1 LENFIVLLLSA
12 LLSDSEFVIIMGNGE
27 QVHTHVSSVIRLVSF
42 FLSFMGAYS
51 AVSLAEQHR
60 ISGSLKPKLV
70 SRSMYL
76 VIMAIALGA
85 GCMWSMHFIGMS
97 AVIYVDPDDE
107 IIELQ
112 FDVVITFLSMVACV
126 ALVYAGLRIA
136 SNDKMF
142 CREKEEIFKLI
153 VSEGQKESMD
163 AVRSKYYLLKVALFR
178 GTGPLLAGGVISGGG
193 FCVMSYVGMLAIYAP
208 LKVHWNFYIVALSV
222 LISIFASTISFWIMF
237 RALALYPTREILRL
251 LSSLAA
257 AVAVFGTHYTGM
269 LAATHTL
276 DPSPPPPYFGSV
288 IPQRTANGIVLFFSI
303 ITTWV
308 VSMVVQAE
316 LRAWHKYLRD
326 RLHASR
332 KTLTQLMERYDTD
345 PLLLD
350 YEEKNGRA
358 VTTFEVDRST
368 KFTVSVRSTR
378 AMDAR
383 ILPEKSEA
391 VDDIES
397 QSVRPVLSGDNEEN
411 LEASALM
418 NKRSIA
424 LESIDNNPDGHDE
437 EEGIVS

>member
-1 LENFIVLLLSA
+1 
-12 LLSDSEFVIIMGNGE
+12 
-27 QVHTHVSSVIRLVSF
+27 
-42 FLSFMGAYS
+42 
-51 AVSLAEQHR
+51 
-60 ISGSLKPKLV
+60 
-70 SRSMYL
+70 
-76 VIMAIALGA
+76 
-85 GCMWSMHFIGMS
+85 
-97 AVIYVDPDDE
+97 
-107 IIELQ
+107 
-112 FDVVITFLSMVACV
+112 
-126 ALVYAGLRIA
+126 
-136 SNDKMF
+136 MF

-163 AVRSKYYLLKVALFR
+163 AVRSKYYLLKVAMFR

-193 FCVMSYVGMLAIYAP
+193 FCVMSYVGMLAIHAP

-418 NKRSIA
+418 KKRSIA

>member
-1 LENFIVLLLSA
+1 
-12 LLSDSEFVIIMGNGE
+12 
-27 QVHTHVSSVIRLVSF
+27 
-42 FLSFMGAYS
+42 
-51 AVSLAEQHR
+51 
-60 ISGSLKPKLV
+60 
-70 SRSMYL
+70 
-76 VIMAIALGA
+76 
-85 GCMWSMHFIGMS
+85 
-97 AVIYVDPDDE
+97 
-107 IIELQ
+107 
-112 FDVVITFLSMVACV
+112 
-126 ALVYAGLRIA
+126 
-136 SNDKMF
+136 
-142 CREKEEIFKLI
+142 
-153 VSEGQKESMD
+153 
-163 AVRSKYYLLKVALFR
+163 
-178 GTGPLLAGGVISGGG
+178 
-193 FCVMSYVGMLAIYAP
+193 MSYVGMLAIYAP

-358 VTTFEVDRST
+358 VTTFEVDRTSRN
-368 KFTVSVRSTR
+368 SNSYRS
-378 AMDAR
+378 AR
-383 ILPEKSEA
+383 IMADVKILSGSSE
-391 VDDIES
+391 VDDIDSRSQRKMLLGDDES
-397 QSVRPVLSGDNEEN
+397 KSFDKSSVRMAPLMEN
-411 LEASALM
+411 PKSL
-418 NKRSIA
+418 IA
-424 LESIDNNPDGHDE
+424 MDSIDNPDDYDVKG
-437 EEGIVS
+437 GI